1 MARDYSNIIDYV
13 RTQLDTFDQR
23 DVCRVDSIVFSWL
36 SYYRLPAPEMA
47 AYGLDGMPLKEWH
60 RAEWFS
66 PLCDKLTDPKSSIE
80 LLAAVAA
87 SPRFRNV
94 RVSDYVSYTN
104 ELVEQ
109 QFSAMT
115 FHLGPRATFVA
126 FRGTDN
132 TLVGWKE
139 DFNMAF
145 KTAVPSQVTAVRYLE
160 HAACGTEGRLWCGGH
175 SKGGNLAVYA
185 GVMCDDATYG
195 RLVTCFSHDGP
206 GFSDKTMGDP
216 RWSRANC
223 LVDKT
228 IPQSSLVGMLF
239 ENQEHDAKV
248 VHSHSIGFSQHDPF
262 TWEVDGCDFVFEER
276 LGQSASAVDA
286 SVNEWLAHASDQERE
301 EFVDAVFRVLGAAGE
316 PTMAGIKANWRVTVP
331 RMLAA
336 AALLDPSQRKVVTNA
351 VSDVIRPMVPSRLS
365 LDKSALLAAAKGMPK
380 GGVE

>member
-1 MARDYSNIIDYV
+1 MPRSFANIIDYV

-23 DVCRVDSIVFSWL
+23 DVCRVDSLVFSWL
-36 SYYRLPAPEMA
+36 AYFQLPAPEMA
-47 AYGLDGMPLKEWH
+47 VYGLDGAPLKDWY
-60 RAEWFS
+60 RADWFA
-66 PLCDKLTDPKSSIE
+66 PMCDKIPDSKSSVE

-94 RVSDYVSYTN
+94 RVTDYVSYTN

-115 FHLGPRATFVA
+115 FHLGPRKTFVA

-145 KTAVPSQVTAVRYLE
+145 RTAIPSQVTAVQYLE
-160 HAACGTEGRLWCGGH
+160 HAAHGTEGRLWCGGH

-185 GVMCDDATYG
+185 GVMCEDATYR
-195 RLVTCFSHDGP
+195 RLVACFSHDGP
-206 GFSDKTMGDP
+206 GFSSKTMDDP
-216 RWSRANC
+216 RWGRADG

-228 IPQSSLVGMLF
+228 IPQSSLVGMVF

-262 TWEVDGCDFVFEER
+262 TWEVDGCEFVFEER
-276 LGQSASAVDA
+276 LGERASTVNA
-286 SVNEWLAHASDQERE
+286 SVNDWLAHASDKERE
-301 EFVDAVFRVLGAAGE
+301 EFVDAVFGVLGASGE
-316 PTMAGIKANWRVTVP
+316 STMADIRANWRVTVP

-336 AALLDPSQRKVVTNA
+336 AALLDPSKRKVVTDA
-351 VSDVIRPMVPSRLS
+351 LGDVIRPMVPSRLS
-365 LDKSALLAAAKGMPK
+365 LDKSTLLSKTKGKSK
-380 GGVE
+380 GGTV